1 MTTADLQA
9 MVSQLNRSNPYK
21 HWGFYILKW
30 RLRFGFSYWVFQKA
44 SQSPYLRFPMR
55 LEQLQAFLS
64 VAETGSFQ
72 AAARQCG
79 VTQSTI
85 SRQIRSIEDDLG
97 VPLFHRTSQA
107 KLTLAGSSLMPRA
120 TRICREWA
128 QAQQDIADLVNGKQT
143 ELCVSG
149 IHSVCAYLLPPI
161 VTEFCRTH
169 ADVQLRVTALGS
181 DRALKV
187 LRDGLV
193 DIAIVM
199 HNPLLTSNQ
208 EMVVTPL
215 YEEPIEVLMAAEH
228 PLAQYDVVPW
238 SEISRFSQVVFK
250 DGYGMQRIVQSQ
262 FQEHN
267 RELKVALELN
277 TLDAF
282 RGVVRQG
289 NLLALLPQSALIE
302 SQRDPDLVV
311 RPTNAPVLLRKVV
324 MVTTHDRL
332 MIPPIRQF
340 CELVQH
346 SGNVFAQLSHLTPPA
361 VADNRL
367 PLEAAT

>member
-1 MTTADLQA
+1 
-9 MVSQLNRSNPYK
+9 
-21 HWGFYILKW
+21 
-30 RLRFGFSYWVFQKA
+30 
-44 SQSPYLRFPMR
+44 MR
-55 LEQLQAFLS
+55 LEQLRAFLA

-85 SRQIRSIEDDLG
+85 SRQVRSVEDDLG
-97 VPLFHRTSQA
+97 VPLFHRTGQA
-107 KLTLAGSSLMPRA
+107 KLTLAGNSLLPRA
-120 TRICREWA
+120 TRICKEWN
-128 QAQQDIADLVNGKQT
+128 QAQQDIDDLVNGKQT

-161 VTEFCRTH
+161 VTDFCASH
-169 ADVQLRVTALGS
+169 PDVQLRVTALGS

-215 YEEPIEVLMAAEH
+215 YEEPVQVLMAVGH
-228 PLAQYDVVPW
+228 PLAEHDVVPW
-238 SEISRFSQVVFK
+238 SEIARFPQVVFK

-262 FQEHN
+262 FQEHG
-267 RELKVALELN
+267 RDLKVALELN

-289 NLLALLPQSALIE
+289 NLVALLPQSALID
-302 SQRDPDLVV
+302 SRRDPDLVV
-311 RPTNAPVLLRKVV
+311 RPTAAPVLLRKVV

-332 MIPPIRQF
+332 MIPPIQQF
-340 CELVQH
+340 CELVRQQA
-346 SGNVFAQLSHLTPPA
+346 SSCFSQISNIATGSNDSVSPLRTFEGIGSALKVTEY
-361 VADNRL
+361 NRL
-367 PLEAAT
+367 LSEIPIARK

>member
-1 MTTADLQA
+1 
-9 MVSQLNRSNPYK
+9 
-21 HWGFYILKW
+21 
-30 RLRFGFSYWVFQKA
+30 
-44 SQSPYLRFPMR
+44 MR
-55 LEQLQAFLS
+55 LEQLQAFLA

-85 SRQIRSIEDDLG
+85 SRQVRSVEDDFG
-97 VPLFHRTSQA
+97 VALFHRSAQA
-107 KLTLAGSSLMPRA
+107 KLTLAGSSLLPRA
-120 TRICREWA
+120 TRICKEWN
-128 QAQQDIADLVNGKQT
+128 QAQQEISDLINGKQT

-161 VTEFCRTH
+161 VTQYCESHT
-169 ADVQLRVTALGS
+169 DVQLRVTALGS
-181 DRALKV
+181 DRSLKV

-193 DIAIVM
+193 DVSIVM

-215 YEEPIEVLMAAEH
+215 YEEPVEVLMAANH
-228 PLAQYDVVPW
+228 PLTAYDSIPW
-238 SEISRFSQVVFK
+238 DEIAEYPQVVFK

-262 FQEHN
+262 FQGQG
-267 RELKVALELN
+267 KDVKIALELN

-289 NLLALLPQSALIE
+289 NMIALLPKSALAE
-302 SQRDPDLVV
+302 SRRDLALAV
-311 RPTNAPVLLRKVV
+311 RPTEEPTLLRKVV

-332 MIPPIRQF
+332 LIPPIQEFCDLVRQ
-340 CELVQH
+340 QA
-346 SGNVFAQLSHLTPPA
+346 SQY
-361 VADNRL
+361 
-367 PLEAAT
+367 LEAINAPSALPTAS